1 MLNATTESL
10 GTTIRRRRRKMGLTL
25 DDLAE
30 QTGVSKPYLSLIE
43 NDRPANP
50 PRDEKLRKLEQA
62 LGFAE
67 SELLRQAHL
76 QRTPQDVRA
85 MLMGLT
91 EARAA
96 RQRVRPMELGPGSL
110 NSAVTPLADTVGWP
124 DVGDRKAFAARVCDD
139 SMSPAYGKGEIV
151 VFSPSLTAVSGDD
164 CYVRLADGRTTFH
177 RIFFET
183 GEKGQAVIRL
193 QPRNQRHRP
202 TIVAADQVTAM
213 HKAVYRYLRIEGE

>member
-1 MLNATTESL
+1 MLIATTEPL
-10 GTTIRRRRRKMGLTL
+10 GTNIRRQRRKMGLTL

-43 NDRPANP
+43 NDRLANP
-50 PRDEKLRKLEQA
+50 PRDEKLRKLEQV
-62 LGFAE
+62 LGFSE
-67 SELLRQAHL
+67 SELVRQAHL

-91 EARAA
+91 QEKTA
-96 RQRVRPMELGPGSL
+96 RQRVKPMNPGPSAL
-110 NSAVTPLADTVGWP
+110 NSGVTPLTAPVGWP
-124 DVGDRKAFAARVCDD
+124 DVADRQAFAARVCDD

-164 CYVRLADGRTTFH
+164 CFVRLADGRTTFH
-177 RIFFET
+177 RIYFET
-183 GEKGQAVIRL
+183 GEKGESVVRL

-213 HKAVYRYLRIEGE
+213 HKAVYRYLRIEAG